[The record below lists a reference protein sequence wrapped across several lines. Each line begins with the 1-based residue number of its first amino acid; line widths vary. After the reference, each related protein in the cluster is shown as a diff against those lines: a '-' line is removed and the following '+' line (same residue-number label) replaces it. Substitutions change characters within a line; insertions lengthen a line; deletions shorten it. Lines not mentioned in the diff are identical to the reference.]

1 MIVLDGV
8 TKTTGEGAKQRAM
21 LTAARVS
28 LPTNRRIAVL
38 ARRPGDKKTFIN
50 LLAGLELP
58 DSGRIVRNARVS
70 FPAGHL
76 GGFTNQLSVRLN
88 VDYAA
93 RLYGAD
99 VNSVVDF
106 VAKATRLGAAYD
118 KPYGDLPKAKKRD
131 FSQILAFSIPFDVY
145 LLSDE
150 VVRGAEKRS
159 QNEIRALFDARAKTC
174 GMIIAAE
181 DLTFAREFCEMG
193 LVLSDGRAHLFKSLE
208 QAIAFYEN
216 AVAGP
221 ARERKKKRKAKKK
234 GVALAG
240 PVEEKVE
247 GGRKTKKRIRYLSG
261 ATDQKREKRKAR
273 ELEKPTEGKKELRR
287 QKRERRANKTPGD

>member
-38 ARRPGDKKTFIN
+38 ARRPGDKKTFID

-76 GGFTNQLSVRLN
+76 GGFTTQLSVRLN
-88 VDYAA
+88 VAYAA

-99 VNSVVDF
+99 VDSVVDF
-106 VAKATRLGAAYD
+106 VARVSRLGAAYD
-118 KPYGDLPKAKKRD
+118 KPYGDLPKAAKRD

-159 QNEIRALFDARAKTC
+159 KNEIRALIEARAKTS
-174 GMIIAAE
+174 GMIIAVA

-193 LVLSDGRAHLFKSLE
+193 LVLSDGRAHLFKSME
-208 QAIAFYEN
+208 QAVAFYEN
-216 AVAGP
+216 AVGSAK
-221 ARERKKKRKAKKK
+221 EKRKRRRAKKSA
-234 GVALAG
+234 VALAA
-240 PVEEKVE
+240 PIEEKAE
-247 GGRKTKKRIRYLSG
+247 GRKTKKRNRQSG
-261 ATDQKREKRKAR
+261 GAIDQKREGRKAR
-273 ELEKPTEGKKELRR
+273 KREEPTEGKKERR
-287 QKRERRANKTPGD
+287 KQKRERKRANKTSDD